1 MSPAPTKLCPKRSTT
16 PKRAVGVGLVELM
29 IAIALAL
36 VITGAVFAL
45 FLASRQSLRATE
57 NLARLHDDVRIS
69 FELLAREIR
78 EAGSTVCG
86 TPNIANVLNNAGT
99 AWWSSVGNW
108 NDEAIRGYS
117 GASAGPVEFGSA
129 SSKRVGGTDAMAIRR
144 ASDRAVTI
152 VSHNPASAQFRVNTN
167 NHGIKDGDI
176 LVICDERSGAIFQ
189 VTNASSTNATIVH
202 NTGTGTPG
210 NCSKD
215 LGYPTQCSGNRK
227 ERTFAPGG
235 FLTSYQASFWYIGN
249 APVSGQRS
257 LYRADNTRGPVE
269 MARDVTNMRVEYLLS
284 DRATPPALASSYV
297 TADQVSR
304 WADVVAVRV
313 TLTHQ
318 TQDHVSTEGQAI
330 VRTSSYLIS
339 LRNREFLP

>member
-1 MSPAPTKLCPKRSTT
+1 M
-16 PKRAVGVGLVELM
+16 
-29 IAIALAL
+29 IALAL
-36 VITGAVFAL
+36 GLIITGAVFAL
-45 FLASRQSLRATE
+45 LLSSRQNLRATE
-57 NLARLHDDVRIS
+57 NLARLHDDARIS

-78 EAGSTVCG
+78 EAGATLCG
-86 TPNIANVLNNAGT
+86 TPNISNVLNNANT
-99 AWWSSVGNW
+99 VWWSNTGNW

-117 GASAGPVEFGSA
+117 GTAVGPIEFGSGGA
-129 SSKRVGGTDAMAIRR
+129 KRVNGTDAIALKR

-152 VSHNPASAQFRVNTN
+152 ISHNPVSAQFKVNSTQ
-167 NHGIKDGDI
+167 HGIQDGDI
-176 LVICDERSGAIFQ
+176 LMACDEQSGAVFQ
-189 VTNASSTNATIVH
+189 VTNASSTNATIIH

-235 FLTSYQASFWYIGN
+235 LLATYQASFWYIGN
-249 APVSGQRS
+249 SPMAGRRS
-257 LYRADNTRGPVE
+257 LYRADNTRGPIE
-269 MARDVTNMRVEYLLS
+269 MARNVSDLQAEYLLS
-284 DRATPPALASSYV
+284 NRAIPPTLADSYV
-297 TADQVSR
+297 RADQVSR

-318 TQDHVSTEGQAI
+318 TDENISTENQTI
-330 VRTSSYLIS
+330 TRTSSYLIS